1 MKKKTAYKNVDVL
14 QLELQHCIKL
24 DVLQLELQHCI
35 KLDVLQ
41 LELQCC
47 IKLSAHNVTI
57 SVNNFRVDIHNQIP
71 LELRIRHV

>member
-1 MKKKTAYKNVDVL
+1 MRKETAYKNVDVL
-14 QLELQHCIKL
+14 QLELQQCIKL

-57 SVNNFRVDIHNQIP
+57 SVNNYRVDI
-71 LELRIRHV
+71 